1 MVFPFQL
8 AHVFSVAF
16 EEELSTEWNSASLVS
31 FFAAA
36 AVQNLRAGSAFIL
49 NGFIY
54 IYIHMHIQMIL
65 HCLQLWQVCYWR
77 LQSSSKMSKAFT
89 LSPLP
94 RWGVS
99 RDFYGIGLC
108 FMLRFSVWHQFR
120 SNYEASAML
129 GLLKLACHSV
139 AVFWGVCGNTVSVC
153 WLVVMFFCWCSWL
166 LLFFL
171 CGGVLGI
178 TCW

>member
-54 IYIHMHIQMIL
+54 IYTHA
-65 HCLQLWQVCYWR
+65 Y
-77 LQSSSKMSKAFT
+77 SDDFA
-89 LSPLP
+89 LSPALT
-94 RWGVS
+94 G
-99 RDFYGIGLC
+99 
-108 FMLRFSVWHQFR
+108 M
-120 SNYEASAML
+120 
-129 GLLKLACHSV
+129 LLKTPELIENEQGLH
-139 AVFWGVCGNTVSVC
+139 TVTSSQV
-153 WLVVMFFCWCSWL
+153 
-166 LLFFL
+166 
-171 CGGVLGI
+171 GR
-178 TCW
+178 